1 MAPATTAIWAPFS
14 TATETLRFSTLMSRR
29 TKIHVGLEIGTS
41 KTCMVVGE
49 VKADSAVR
57 ILGIGET
64 KSAGVRKGEIYDFS
78 QARACLKDALAKAED
93 ASDVEIGSVF
103 LAITGSH
110 ITGINNRG
118 TFRLPDGEPVVA
130 PEHVDEARTIA
141 RDVHIPQEHVYIH
154 PIIRSYWLD
163 GLEHSTSPIGLFGK
177 TVEAD
182 FHIVHGIGT
191 RIQNSIKLVRET
203 PLEVDEV
210 VFAPIATAQM
220 ALDREQRERGAL
232 IIDIGGGTTDYALYL
247 GGVITASGCI
257 PVGGD
262 HITNDIHLVT
272 GLPFSKAER
281 LKVTEG
287 DASAD
292 PLRSVGNAKLDDE
305 RGFAEVEVSRAVL
318 NEVIRQRLE
327 ETLRL
332 VKQRLPKG
340 AVESIGSGIYLTGG
354 TSLMRGFSELAFDVF
369 GRDIYRPELPELSG
383 IQANFKDPR
392 YATAIGLIRY
402 AQILE
407 TERATPPGLIGK
419 IGRLFWPFGR

>member
-1 MAPATTAIWAPFS
+1 MA
-14 TATETLRFSTLMSRR
+14 RR

-49 VKADSAVR
+49 VKADSAVK

-64 KSAGVRKGEIYDFS
+64 KSAGVRKGEIYDYS

-103 LAITGSH
+103 LAVTGSH
-110 ITGINNRG
+110 IVGVNNRG

-130 PEHVDEARTIA
+130 AEHVEEARTIA
-141 RDVHIPQEHVYIH
+141 RDVHIPQDHVYIH
-154 PIIRSYWLD
+154 PIIRNYWLD

-210 VFAPIATAQM
+210 VFSSIATAQM

-232 IIDIGGGTTDYALYL
+232 LIDIGGGTTDYALYL
-247 GGVITASGCI
+247 GGVITACGCI

-292 PLRSVGNAKLDDE
+292 PLRSVGSVKLEDE
-305 RGFAEVEVSRAVL
+305 RGFADVEVNRAVL

-332 VKQRLPKG
+332 VRQRLPPG
-340 AVESIGSGIYLTGG
+340 AVESIGGGIFLTGG
-354 TSLMRGFSELAFDVF
+354 TSLMRGFSELAFEVF
-369 GRDIYRPELPELSG
+369 GRDIYRPELPEISG
-383 IQANFKDPR
+383 VQANFKDPR

-407 TERATPPGLIGK
+407 TERAEPPGLIGK
-419 IGRLFWPFGR
+419 VARLFWPFGR

>member
-1 MAPATTAIWAPFS
+1 
-14 TATETLRFSTLMSRR
+14 MSRR
-29 TKIHVGLEIGTS
+29 TKIHVGLEIGTN

-64 KSAGVRKGEIYDFS
+64 KSVGVRKGEIHDFS

-93 ASDVEIGSVF
+93 ASDVEISSVY
-103 LAITGSH
+103 LAITGAH
-110 ITGINNRG
+110 ITGINNCG

-130 PEHVDEARTIA
+130 HEHVEEARTIA
-141 RDVHIPQEHVYIH
+141 RDVHIPLDHVYVH
-154 PIIRSYWLD
+154 PIIRNYRLD
-163 GLEHSTSPIGLFGK
+163 GLEHSTSPVGLFGK

-182 FHIVHGIGT
+182 FHIVHGIAT

-262 HITNDIHLVT
+262 HVTNDIHLVT

-292 PLRSVGNAKLDDE
+292 PLRSVGSVKLDDE
-305 RGFAEVEVSRAVL
+305 RGYAGVEVSRAML

-332 VKQRLPKG
+332 VKQRLPVG
-340 AVESIGSGIYLTGG
+340 SVESIGSGIYLTGG
-354 TSLMRGFSELAFDVF
+354 TSLMRGFSELAFEVF
-369 GRDIYRPELPELSG
+369 GRDIYRPEPPELSG
-383 IQANFKDPR
+383 IQSNFKDPR

-407 TERATPPGLIGK
+407 TERASPPGFFGK

>member
-1 MAPATTAIWAPFS
+1 MA
-14 TATETLRFSTLMSRR
+14 RR

-49 VKADSAVR
+49 VKADSAVK

-64 KSAGVRKGEIYDFS
+64 KSAGIRKGEIGDFS

-103 LAITGSH
+103 LAVTGSH
-110 ITGINNRG
+110 IQGVNHRG

-130 PEHVDEARTIA
+130 PEHVEEARTIA
-141 RDVHIPQEHVYIH
+141 REVPIPAEHVYLH
-154 PIIRSYWLD
+154 PIIRNYWLD
-163 GLEHSTSPIGLFGK
+163 GLEHSTSPVGLYGK

-182 FHIVHGIGT
+182 FHVVHGIGT
-191 RIQNSIKLVRET
+191 RIQNSIKLVREV
-203 PLEVDEV
+203 PLEVDDI
-210 VFAPIATAQM
+210 VFSPIATAQM

-232 IIDIGGGTTDYALYL
+232 VIDIGGGTTDYALYL
-247 GGVITASGCI
+247 NGVITASGCI

-272 GLPFSKAER
+272 GLPFSKAEQ

-287 DASAD
+287 DASGD
-292 PLRSVGNAKLDDE
+292 PARSVGNARLTDD
-305 RGFAEVEVSRAVL
+305 RGYAEVEVSRAVL
-318 NEVIRQRLE
+318 NEIIRQRLE
-327 ETLRL
+327 ETLGL
-332 VKQRLPKG
+332 VVQRLPEG
-340 AVESIGSGIYLTGG
+340 ALGALNGGVFLTGG
-354 TSLMRGFSELAFDVF
+354 TCLLKGFDKLAFEVF
-369 GRDIYRPELPELSG
+369 GRDIYRAETPEISG
-383 IQANFKDPR
+383 VHSNFKDPR

-407 TERATPPGLIGK
+407 TERATPPGPV
-419 IGRLFWPFGR
+419 GRLFRMFWPFGR

>member
-1 MAPATTAIWAPFS
+1 
-14 TATETLRFSTLMSRR
+14 MSRR

-49 VKADSAVR
+49 VKADSAVK

-64 KSAGVRKGEIYDFS
+64 KSAGVRKGEIYDYS

-103 LAITGSH
+103 LAVTGAH
-110 ITGINNRG
+110 IVGVNNRG

-130 PEHVDEARTIA
+130 AEHIEEARTIA
-141 RDVHIPQEHVYIH
+141 RDVHIPQDHVYVH
-154 PIIRSYWLD
+154 PIIRNYWLD
-163 GLEHSTSPIGLFGK
+163 GLEHSTSPVGLFGK

-232 IIDIGGGTTDYALYL
+232 LIDIGGGTTDYALYL
-247 GGVITASGCI
+247 GGVITACGCI

-262 HITNDIHLVT
+262 HVTNDIHLVT

-281 LKVTEG
+281 LKITEG
-287 DASAD
+287 DTSAD
-292 PLRSVGNAKLDDE
+292 PLRSVGSVKLEDE
-305 RGFAEVEVSRAVL
+305 RGFADVEVNRAVL

-332 VKQRLPKG
+332 VRQRLPAG
-340 AVESIGSGIYLTGG
+340 AVESIGGGIFLTGG

-369 GRDIYRPELPELSG
+369 GRDIYRPELPEISG

-407 TERATPPGLIGK
+407 TERADPPGLLGK
-419 IGRLFWPFGR
+419 IAGLFWPFGR

>member
-1 MAPATTAIWAPFS
+1 MA
-14 TATETLRFSTLMSRR
+14 RR

-49 VKADSAVR
+49 VKADTAVK
-57 ILGIGET
+57 ILGIGVT
-64 KSAGVRKGEIYDFS
+64 KSAGVRKGEIYDFP
-78 QARACLKDALAKAED
+78 QARACLKDALVKAED

-103 LAITGSH
+103 LSVTGSH
-110 ITGINNRG
+110 IHGINNRG
-118 TFRLPDGEPVVA
+118 TFRLPEGENTVA
-130 PEHVDEARTIA
+130 PEHVQEARDIA
-141 RDVHIPQEHVYIH
+141 RDVHIPQDNVYIH
-154 PIIRSYWLD
+154 TIIRKYWLD
-163 GLEHSTSPIGLFGK
+163 GLEHGTSPVGLFGK

-182 FHIVHGIGT
+182 FHVVHGIGT
-191 RIQNSIKLVRET
+191 RIQNSIKLVREM
-203 PLEVDEV
+203 PLEVDDV

-220 ALDREQRERGAL
+220 ALDREHRDRGAL
-232 IIDIGGGTTDYALYL
+232 VIDIGGGTTDYALYL
-247 GGVITASGCI
+247 EGAIAASGCI

-262 HITNDIHLVT
+262 HVTNDIHLVT

-281 LKVTEG
+281 LKIMEG

-292 PLRSVGNAKLDDE
+292 PAKSVGTAKLTDD
-305 RGFAEVEVSRAVL
+305 RGFAEVEVRRSIL

-332 VKQRLPKG
+332 VRQRLPEGSVEKIG
-340 AVESIGSGIYLTGG
+340 AGVFLTGG

-369 GRDIYRPELPELSG
+369 QRDIYRPEPPEISG
-383 IQANFKDPR
+383 VQASFRDPH

-407 TERATPPGLIGK
+407 TERAAPPGFIGK
-419 IGRLFWPFGR
+419 IGRLFWPFGK

>member
-1 MAPATTAIWAPFS
+1 MA
-14 TATETLRFSTLMSRR
+14 RR

-41 KTCMVVGE
+41 KTCLVVGE
-49 VKADSAVR
+49 VKPDSAVK

-103 LAITGSH
+103 LAVTGSH
-110 ITGINNRG
+110 ITGVNNRG
-118 TFRLPDGEPVVA
+118 AFRLPDGERVVT
-130 PEHVDEARTIA
+130 PEHVEEARTIA
-141 RDVHIPQEHVYIH
+141 RDVHIPQDHVYLH

-163 GLEHSTSPIGLFGK
+163 GLEQSTSPVGLFGK

-182 FHIVHGIGT
+182 FHVVHGIGS
-191 RIQNSIKLVRET
+191 RIQNSIKLVREM
-203 PLEVDEV
+203 PLEVDDI
-210 VFAPIATAQM
+210 VFSPIATAQM
-220 ALDREQRERGAL
+220 ALEREQREHGAL
-232 IIDIGGGTTDYALYL
+232 VIDIGGGTTDFALYL
-247 GGVITASGCI
+247 NGVITASGCI

-262 HITNDIHLVT
+262 HVTNDIHLVT

-281 LKVTEG
+281 LKITEG
-287 DASAD
+287 DATAD
-292 PLRSVGNAKLDDE
+292 PTRSVGNARLTDD

-332 VKQRLPKG
+332 VKQRLPEG
-340 AVESIGSGIYLTGG
+340 AVKQLGAGVFLTGG
-354 TSLMRGFSELAFDVF
+354 GSLMRGFDALAYQVF
-369 GRDIYRPELPELSG
+369 GRDIYRPEIPEISG
-383 IQANFKDPR
+383 IQANFRDPR
-392 YATAIGLIRY
+392 FATSIGLIRY

-407 TERATPPGLIGK
+407 TERAQPPGVLGK

>member
-1 MAPATTAIWAPFS
+1 MA
-14 TATETLRFSTLMSRR
+14 RR

-49 VKADSAVR
+49 VKPDSAVK

-64 KSAGVRKGEIYDFS
+64 KSAGVRKGEIFDFS

-103 LAITGSH
+103 LAVTGAH
-110 ITGINNRG
+110 ITGVNNRG
-118 TFRLPDGEPVVA
+118 TFRLPDGERVVA
-130 PEHVDEARTIA
+130 PEHVEEARIIA
-141 RDVHIPQEHVYIH
+141 RDVQIPQDHVYLH

-163 GLEHSTSPIGLFGK
+163 GLEQSTSPVGLFGK

-182 FHIVHGIGT
+182 FHVVHGIGA
-191 RIQNSIKLVRET
+191 RIQNSIKLVREM
-203 PLEVDEV
+203 PLEVDDI
-210 VFAPIATAQM
+210 VFSPIATAQM
-220 ALDREQRERGAL
+220 ALDREQREHGAL
-232 IIDIGGGTTDYALYL
+232 VIDIGGGTTDFALYL
-247 GGVITASGCI
+247 NGVITASGCI

-262 HITNDIHLVT
+262 HVTNDIHLVT
-272 GLPFSKAER
+272 GLPFSKAEQ
-281 LKVTEG
+281 LKLTEG
-287 DASAD
+287 DATAD
-292 PLRSVGNAKLDDE
+292 PVRSVGNARLTDD

-332 VKQRLPKG
+332 VKQRLPAG
-340 AVESIGSGIYLTGG
+340 AVGALGAGVFLTGG

-369 GRDIYRPELPELSG
+369 GRDIYRPEIPEISG
-383 IQANFKDPR
+383 IQANFRDPR

-407 TERATPPGLIGK
+407 TERAEPAGLLRK
-419 IGRLFWPFGR
+419 ISRLFWPFG